1 MAMKTKRH
9 AKILEIIHQ
18 KSVETQ
24 EDLLLLLRED
34 GYNVTQATVSRDI
47 KELRLIKALG
57 PDGRYRYS
65 TVRLENENISS
76 KFHSLFAD
84 TVLHIDYAGNL
95 VVVKCLSGMAQA
107 AGAAIDAMEL
117 EETLGSI
124 AGDDT
129 RIAVTRNEDSA
140 RHIAEKIIAMIRL
153 KY

>member
-57 PDGRYRYS
+57 PGRPLPLLDG
-65 TVRLENENISS
+65 
-76 KFHSLFAD
+76 
-84 TVLHIDYAGNL
+84 
-95 VVVKCLSGMAQA
+95 A
-107 AGAAIDAMEL
+107 AG
-117 EETLGSI
+117 
-124 AGDDT
+124 
-129 RIAVTRNEDSA
+129 
-140 RHIAEKIIAMIRL
+140 K
-153 KY
+153 

>member
-57 PDGRYRYS
+57 PDGRDRYS

-107 AGAAIDAMEL
+107 ACAAMDSMHWDQVVG
-117 EETLGSI
+117 TLG
-124 AGDDT
+124 GEDT
-129 RIAVTRNEDSA
+129 FICITKNEEQAVSLTGE
-140 RHIAEKIIAMIRL
+140 L
-153 KY
+153 KKLLKGG

>member
-84 TVLHIDYAGNL
+84 TVLHIRLRGQSRGGQVPVRYGAGGL
-95 VVVKCLSGMAQA
+95 RGDGFHA
-107 AGAAIDAMEL
+107 
-117 EETLGSI
+117 LGS
-124 AGDDT
+124 GG
-129 RIAVTRNEDSA
+129 
-140 RHIAEKIIAMIRL
+140 RHIGGRGHLHLHHQE
-153 KY
+153 

>member
-84 TVLHIDYAGNL
+84 TVLQIDYAGNL
-95 VVVKCLSGMAQA
+95 GVVKCLSGMAQA
-107 AGAAIDAMEL
+107 ACAAMDSL
-117 EETLGSI
+117 PWDQVVGTLG
-124 AGDDT
+124 GEDT
-129 RIAVTRNEDSA
+129 FICITKNEEQAVSLTGE
-140 RHIAEKIIAMIRL
+140 L
-153 KY
+153 KKLLKGG

>member
-1 MAMKTKRH
+1 MKFQRQ
-9 AKILEIIHQ
+9 AKILDLIDRFDI
-18 KSVETQ
+18 ETQ
-24 EDLLLLLRED
+24 EELTDHLRAL
-34 GYNVTQATVSRDI
+34 GYSTTQATVSRDI

-107 AGAAIDAMEL
+107 ACAAMDSMHWDQVVG
-117 EETLGSI
+117 TLG
-124 AGDDT
+124 GEDT
-129 RIAVTRNEDSA
+129 FICITKNEEQAVSLTGE
-140 RHIAEKIIAMIRL
+140 L
-153 KY
+153 KKLLKGG